1 MVDRSKMP
9 NDVATTHGV
18 SHLLLVDDDPA
29 LLDALSG
36 TLQIR
41 LRHFTL
47 DTCQTGMRALECAA
61 ATRYDLIISDISM
74 PEMDGLHLLR
84 NLKKARPHTPVI
96 MISGHAD
103 EALIAEAFQI
113 GADDFI
119 TKPIDRDL
127 FLRSVRQALDSS
139 RLRLLQERQKALAIT
154 LEGVGRESGERFSES
169 HQHFFTSPE
178 CCKDN
183 NPTSVFP
190 VCTNWH

>member
-1 MVDRSKMP
+1 MVQESDLRDS
-9 NDVATTHGV
+9 VAARHSV
-18 SHLLLVDDDPA
+18 SRLLLVDDDPA

-41 LRHFTL
+41 LGHFTL

-61 ATRYDLIISDISM
+61 ATRYDLIIVDLNM

-84 NLKKARPHTPVI
+84 KLKKARPHTPVL

-103 EALIAEAFQI
+103 QALIAEAFHM
-113 GADDFI
+113 GVDDFI

-183 NPTSVFP
+183 NPTSLP
-190 VCTNWH
+190 CMH

>member
-1 MVDRSKMP
+1 MVEESDLRDS
-9 NDVATTHGV
+9 VAARHSV
-18 SHLLLVDDDPA
+18 SRLLLVDDDPA

-41 LRHFTL
+41 LGHFTL

-61 ATRYDLIISDISM
+61 ATRYDLIIVDLNM

-84 NLKKARPHTPVI
+84 KLKKARPHTPVL

-103 EALIAEAFQI
+103 QALIAEAFHM
-113 GADDFI
+113 GVDDFI

-127 FLRSVRQALDSS
+127 FLQSVRQALNVS
-139 RLRLLQERQKALAIT
+139 RLRSLQERL
-154 LEGVGRESGERFSES
+154 VHESGQRLSES
-169 HQHFFTSPE
+169 HHHFFTSSE
-178 CCKDN
+178 RCKDSN
-183 NPTSVFP
+183 TPSVFP